1 MAACL
6 AGCGSSVVAIPKGK
20 PSPRSNMVTIA
31 PGVRVPKSQLALPA
45 YSVSVSHPLPSGVS
59 AQLVVK
65 DAEIDNLIENIAIER
80 QDPALLAYADTGAWL
95 AAERGEIASDKSS
108 HTAVLSITDSLTS
121 VKVGSKVDPRLTDVT
136 VAVIMAGSEVRVITT
151 PTAKRAVS
159 TKKFDAL
166 LWLEWD
172 ATLHRFL
179 VCDTAAS

>member
-31 PGVRVPKSQLALPA
+31 PGVRVPKSQLALPG

-80 QDPALLAYADTGAWL
+80 QDPALLAYADTGDWL
-95 AAERGEIASDKSS
+95 AAIRGEIAANVQQHVRVVSVTDKI
-108 HTAVLSITDSLTS
+108 TAI
-121 VKVGSKVDPRLTDVT
+121 KVGFQPDPRNSLADASVIVQGTELEVEKLSSGKQVSHSQAFDVLRWFVWDSAEQRYLT
-136 VAVIMAGSEVRVITT
+136 
-151 PTAKRAVS
+151 
-159 TKKFDAL
+159 
-166 LWLEWD
+166 
-172 ATLHRFL
+172 
-179 VCDTAAS
+179 CDTGS